1 MGNNTPGNWQT
12 VARTTDPERAE
23 AWHAVFGGDT
33 APIQSMHPISVNLPG
48 LPGALVYMADL
59 EALSTDAEKFNFP
72 PAEVEADLDATGLP
86 ILADGVIVSS
96 TDLAE
101 LMSFVG
107 DSG

>member
-1 MGNNTPGNWQT
+1 
-12 VARTTDPERAE
+12 
-23 AWHAVFGGDT
+23 
-33 APIQSMHPISVNLPG
+33 MHPISVNLPG

-59 EALSTDAEKFNFP
+59 EALSTEQRARLVSAIAEKFNFP

-86 ILADGVIVSS
+86 ILADGVTVSS

-107 DSG
+107 DIGLIPFEGADGDDFYDDDDDND